1 MFLTAASTGVR
12 LGELLALQW
21 GDLDEASHRLLVRRS
36 VYKGSFYLPKSK
48 RSRRAVDLGDQ
59 LLAVLG
65 RLRRDRSGDTA
76 PAPDALLFPAEEG
89 QPHDADAVRKRVWLP
104 ALAAAALRHVRIH
117 SLRHSFASM
126 LVHQG
131 ENPKYVS
138 SQLGHA
144 SIQITL
150 DRYAHLYPDEKRTA
164 ASRLEAQIAAAV
176 PSGSHPAEPAEPPRS
191 TENSVKT
198 DGT

>member
-1 MFLTAASTGVR
+1 M
-12 LGELLALQW
+12 
-21 GDLDEASHRLLVRRS
+21 
-36 VYKGSFYLPKSK
+36 
-48 RSRRAVDLGDQ
+48 GDQ
-59 LLAVLG
+59 LVAVLG
-65 RLRRDRSGDTA
+65 RLRREKPGEA
-76 PAPDALLFPAEEG
+76 EPPPDALLFPGKVGA
-89 QPHDADAVRKRVWLP
+89 PLDADALRKRVWLP
-104 ALAAAALRHVRIH
+104 ALATAGLSHVRIH

-164 ASRLEAQIAAAV
+164 ATRFEAQLAAAAV
-176 PSGSHPAEPAEPPRS
+176 SSSSHPADPAGTAETSP
-191 TENSVKT
+191 KT
-198 DGT
+198 VEDGTAVTARKD